1 MAPSATA
8 AWRTRRAGGVA
19 TSSAPASKT
28 LTGITGGNAYTCAA
42 DATGVA
48 STKCCLCGCCEGG
61 RDAEVMEEG
70 MHADAEGL
78 VVAVHASPDGGFAPH
93 AGAAD
98 SGEDRADDLVTEGK
112 QRGDGAGGLRGDA
125 VAP

>member
-1 MAPSATA
+1 M
-8 AWRTRRAGGVA
+8 RRRSGSIRSTTVGGAGRCSGEKPQARVGR
-19 TSSAPASKT
+19 ASGSNQEPTDFKEDR
-28 LTGITGGNAYTCAA
+28 I
-42 DATGVA
+42 
-48 STKCCLCGCCEGG
+48 CCEGG
-61 RDAEVMEEG
+61 RDAEVVEEG
-70 MHADAEGL
+70 LHTDAEGL

-98 SGEDRADDLVTEGK
+98 SGEDRADDLVAEGK